1 MVCEVC
7 GRSND
12 ECRIRKIRGM
22 NLCPKHVTQLYRNG
36 CFSDK
41 TIYDQNDY
49 VIYEDYAEII
59 LRNKSAEEVGRAIID
74 LDDVERCK
82 QYKWHIRKSRNTLY
96 AVATTD
102 EKTKIHLHRF
112 IIGYNGDYD
121 VDHEDRNGL
130 NNRKENLRVLSHSDN
145 LRNQS
150 PTRKG
155 IKRVPSGKYQVVITK
170 NYVGKYLG
178 TFDTYEEALEARLQ
192 AERSIACS

>member
-1 MVCEVC
+1 MICEVC
-7 GRSND
+7 GRSNN
-12 ECRIRKIRGM
+12 ECRIRTIKGM

-36 CFSDK
+36 RFLDK

-49 VIYEDYAEII
+49 VIHKDYAEII

-82 QYKWHIRKSRNTLY
+82 QYKWHARNGKNTLY
-96 AVATTD
+96 VVATID

-112 IIGYNGDYD
+112 IIGYDGDDD

-150 PTRKG
+150 PARKG

-170 NYVGKYLG
+170 NYIGKYLG

-192 AERSIACS
+192 AERNIACL